1 MLTQKKKTGSQKWNR
16 PFVKKNI
23 LQTLL
28 HQGHKINTAH
38 LQNLEGSWNHMTTR
52 MPLCVRVV
60 LKSKDR
66 MIVRQED
73 ARKPIILLTTLLVAD
88 STGKDKLYLV
98 FASGIRGITLWL
110 QIISVDQL
118 QGRSLYPRINGKVIR
133 SAYSKTD
140 FGLNFNLSAIL
151 KTYHF

>member
-1 MLTQKKKTGSQKWNR
+1 
-16 PFVKKNI
+16 
-23 LQTLL
+23 
-28 HQGHKINTAH
+28 
-38 LQNLEGSWNHMTTR
+38 MTTR

-98 FASGIRGITLWL
+98 FASGVRGITLWL
-110 QIISVDQL
+110 
-118 QGRSLYPRINGKVIR
+118 
-133 SAYSKTD
+133 
-140 FGLNFNLSAIL
+140 
-151 KTYHF
+151 